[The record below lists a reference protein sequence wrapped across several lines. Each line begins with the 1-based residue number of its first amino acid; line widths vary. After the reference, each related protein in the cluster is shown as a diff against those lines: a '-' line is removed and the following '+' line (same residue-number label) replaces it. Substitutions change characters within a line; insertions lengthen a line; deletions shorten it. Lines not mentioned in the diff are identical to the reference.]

1 MARSLISNAA
11 IVLVMLLAVASG
23 WAGGGPV
30 LSLSENDNG
39 KRVQLHPGQKMDV
52 VLFENGTTGYQWQI
66 VPVNRNVLKET
77 AKPDFKPS
85 SGLIG
90 AGGERTFHFKAAS
103 PGKTVLRLA
112 YRRQWEANVPP
123 LKTFTVRITVR

>member
-1 MARSLISNAA
+1 MARTFTPASVILL
-11 IVLVMLLAVASG
+11 VLLLVAASG
-23 WAGGGPV
+23 WAGSNPV
-30 LSLSENDNG
+30 LSLNENGNG

-66 VPVNRNVLKET
+66 VPVDRNVLKEA
-77 AKPDFKPS
+77 AKPDFKPA

-112 YRRQWEANVPP
+112 YRRPWEANVPP
-123 LKTFTVRITVR
+123 IKTFTVRITVR